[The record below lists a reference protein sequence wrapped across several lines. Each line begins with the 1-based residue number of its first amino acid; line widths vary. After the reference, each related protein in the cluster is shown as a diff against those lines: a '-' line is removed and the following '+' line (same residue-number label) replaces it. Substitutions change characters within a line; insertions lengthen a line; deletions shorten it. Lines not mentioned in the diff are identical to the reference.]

1 MVQPGKVSGLQRGK
15 IPSGQIQ
22 TRDDGQMF
30 RRHVG
35 AIRDVRDRFHNPVP
49 DGERP
54 SAEIGCRGQ
63 DGGRHAIG
71 IAVVRLDRTHLVPDL
86 LGRVAGRTHA
96 AEDA

>member
-22 TRDDGQMF
+22 TRHGGQMF

-54 SAEIGCRGQ
+54 SAEIGCRG
-63 DGGRHAIG
+63 
-71 IAVVRLDRTHLVPDL
+71 
-86 LGRVAGRTHA
+86 
-96 AEDA
+96 